1 MEVCSS
7 VARRCGQVVK
17 DRNAADYGQPR
28 ITIEWGAFIM
38 GSWASVDIIDMPQKS
53 NELQMFAL
61 KGTFA
66 ENVLPNAA
74 KAMNWM
80 ASET

>member
-7 VARRCGQVVK
+7 VARRFGQVVK
-17 DRNAADYGQPR
+17 DRNAADYGEPR
-28 ITIEWGAFIM
+28 ITIEWAAFIM
-38 GSWASVDIIDMPQKS
+38 GFWASVDIIDMPQKS

-66 ENVLPNAA
+66 EN
-74 KAMNWM
+74 
-80 ASET
+80 